1 MDKIGLLHNTV
12 LNRINKRL
20 YTAPVDLQR
29 RPDGPGASTNG
40 TPPRAI
46 RQVLDLGT
54 GTGLWA
60 TAMAE

>member
-1 MDKIGLLHNTV
+1 MDKIGLLHNAV
-12 LNRINKRL
+12 VNRLDKKL
-20 YTAPVDLQR
+20 YTAPVNLR
-29 RPDGPGASTNG
+29 STAEPPGASTNG
-40 TPPRAI
+40 APPRAT